1 MHWFFSRATFLG
13 MSKNVYSVVMTN
25 NIKETWQGK
34 AKRLLRQRRIYHD
47 EIAGLLGLKK
57 ATISQKLNGKI
68 GTEMSEMI
76 IIAKRLGMTVD
87 QLLVD
92 DPVYS
97 GEQSKSVR
105 FMQEYADL
113 SEVQQEMI
121 LKLIKTIQD

>member
-1 MHWFFSRATFLG
+1 
-13 MSKNVYSVVMTN
+13 MTN
-25 NIKETWQGK
+25 NIEETWQGK
-34 AKRLLRQRRIYHD
+34 AKRLLRHRIYHD

-68 GTEMSEMI
+68 GTDMSEMI

-97 GEQSKSVR
+97 GEQSRSVQ
-105 FMQEYADL
+105 FMREYSDL

-121 LKLIKTIQD
+121 LKLIRTIQD